1 MQVGQEKAG
10 ASPHTLQE
18 RRPRDNIETQKT
30 SQTDE
35 IQQIKQQ
42 RESLSRENQNTEI
55 GEVAGGQRMSQSTP
69 KEDGNKDPDHFFA
82 APYESENVPEERAQ
96 QLTREAMTNDVLE
109 EVCTSLD
116 DAITEAGMN
125 LDEEGLEREVMAFL
139 QRVRWEDTHPP
150 LSTRKTGIASVWKR
164 KHT

>member
-10 ASPHTLQE
+10 ALPHTLQE
-18 RRPRDNIETQKT
+18 RRPRDNIGTQEI

-42 RESLSRENQNTEI
+42 QESLSRENQNTGI

-82 APYESENVPEERAQ
+82 APYGS
-96 QLTREAMTNDVLE
+96 ND
-109 EVCTSLD
+109 
-116 DAITEAGMN
+116 
-125 LDEEGLEREVMAFL
+125 
-139 QRVRWEDTHPP
+139 
-150 LSTRKTGIASVWKR
+150 K
-164 KHT
+164 